1 MQEEIMKMLL
11 EIRPEVNFAGS
22 ADFIEDGLL
31 DSFDVISLISM
42 MEEKYGIEIDGME
55 IVPITPERYQ
65 QKIQEQAKAMT
76 AGDIVSS
83 MKKN

>member
-55 IVPITPERYQ
+55 IVPENFCGVDQIVNLV
-65 QKIQEQAKAMT
+65 KSHKA
-76 AGDIVSS
+76 
-83 MKKN
+83 